1 MMLTGFGLLV
11 SLALNQTVPLT
22 AALMFSDPLIA
33 PSNGATLTTT
43 AFNFDW
49 LDANGASGSLS
60 YALLITGPA
69 PLTTTLNFTTSES
82 VYTPTQT
89 LANGRYEWVVQVQDE
104 VSTTVSAP
112 FTFTVEVQDES
123 QVFLPLV
130 WRSPEPECPLTS
142 SAVFETI
149 PIDGSPTDRPD
160 ILHADLNLS
169 LRGYAETIAPKTLLL
184 YSGSTDATAPHLD
197 GLFNPNTF
205 PGITAVYRVNNWL
218 WAGPPEPGTPGSP
231 ITAWPVTLIGLL
243 ASRGQPISI
252 PERGP
257 EIYGGG
263 YNVMV
268 LYAEEKRITLGY
280 TRRDTVAAGYA
291 VHLEGVCVD
300 PNLLAL
306 YRQQIRPDGYRATNR
321 LPALRNNQP
330 LGTALGTEIQLAIR
344 DRGTFMDPRSCKD
357 WWPSC
362 SGAAVNRA
370 GKRHS
375 TGQAEL
381 KQN

>member
-1 MMLTGFGLLV
+1 
-11 SLALNQTVPLT
+11 
-22 AALMFSDPLIA
+22 
-33 PSNGATLTTT
+33 
-43 AFNFDW
+43 
-49 LDANGASGSLS
+49 
-60 YALLITGPA
+60 
-69 PLTTTLNFTTSES
+69 
-82 VYTPTQT
+82 
-89 LANGRYEWVVQVQDE
+89 
-104 VSTTVSAP
+104 
-112 FTFTVEVQDES
+112 
-123 QVFLPLV
+123 
-130 WRSPEPECPLTS
+130 
-142 SAVFETI
+142 
-149 PIDGSPTDRPD
+149 
-160 ILHADLNLS
+160 
-169 LRGYAETIAPKTLLL
+169 
-184 YSGSTDATAPHLD
+184 
-197 GLFNPNTF
+197 
-205 PGITAVYRVNNWL
+205 
-218 WAGPPEPGTPGSP
+218 
-231 ITAWPVTLIGLL
+231 
-243 ASRGQPISI
+243 
-252 PERGP
+252 
-257 EIYGGG
+257 
-263 YNVMV
+263 MV
-268 LYAEEKRITLGY
+268 LYAEEKRITFGY